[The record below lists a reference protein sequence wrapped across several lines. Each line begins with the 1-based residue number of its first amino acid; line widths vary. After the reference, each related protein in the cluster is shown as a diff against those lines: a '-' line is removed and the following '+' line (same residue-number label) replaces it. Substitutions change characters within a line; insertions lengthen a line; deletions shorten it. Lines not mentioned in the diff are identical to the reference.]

1 MTEWAKLKVVNLKA
15 ELKKRGLP
23 QAGLKSELVARIE
36 EFDAAQQAESS
47 HHEPEPAAQ
56 DDAPQIV
63 NNNDNATHHEEPA
76 SNGMAESDL
85 VAEESAAREQEPVG
99 GSNGSNAVEENL
111 EPEQISAPIE
121 PEQAQEAE
129 KEPEQQP
136 SEQEAVHKPEQ
147 QRPEQDVEQEPEQQ
161 QPKQEVEQESEQ
173 QQPEQDV
180 EQESEQQQPEQ
191 DVEQEPEQQQPK
203 QEVEQESEQPQQLE
217 TEPEL
222 ISASI
227 ADKAP
232 FQDRAPVV
240 TEASQ
245 DQDEDRDVIME
256 DAGNATEEPQT
267 ASFHP
272 ESSSRAAAVPVEPSQ
287 LESQKRKRRS
297 TSPVPQDEDIARKRA
312 RATSPS
318 LVRQHNTSHYLPDV
332 DYDRHVEPS
341 IHPATSALY
350 INNLMR
356 PLRPADLRAHI
367 VALAAA
373 PGSPPD
379 DDIVIKFHLDF
390 IRTHALICLSSVS
403 AASRVRQLLH
413 GRVWPNESNRK
424 VLHIDFIP
432 PDKMDSWI
440 AREESGGRRAATRW
454 EVTYTPSADGSTI
467 HADLVTTSL
476 SYSSSSNRHPAPPPS
491 SRPPPSASAILPRD
505 SVNSAPLGPRGGFS
519 DSLDA
524 HNIPPT
530 GPRGSGPYRQTATN
544 SPSYQP
550 PGEKQYTHTQPAIAF
565 SFVSED
571 LAEKR
576 LANMRSYYLRD
587 KRPLGREINR
597 YSFEDG
603 FLFVDRGREI
613 FEGIRPP
620 HRERGG
626 VGVSGGRG
634 GMRGRRG
641 GGGGGGV
648 GGSGSGGGYRPRSD
662 RYIPGGGREESYR
675 RR

>member
-1 MTEWAKLKVVNLKA
+1 MSEWAKLKVVNLKA

-47 HHEPEPAAQ
+47 HNELEPVAQ
-56 DDAPQIV
+56 DDSPQTV
-63 NNNDNATHHEEPA
+63 NDNDNATHHEEPA
-76 SNGMAESDL
+76 SNGMIESD
-85 VAEESAAREQEPVG
+85 VVVEESAAHEQPLGGSG
-99 GSNGSNAVEENL
+99 GSNAAEEIL
-111 EPEQISAPIE
+111 QSDDTSAPIE
-121 PEQAQEAE
+121 PEQAPEAE

-136 SEQEAVHKPEQ
+136 PEQEVVQESEQQQPERAAEHEPEQ
-147 QRPEQDVEQEPEQQ
+147 QRAEQEIEQEPEQQ
-161 QPKQEVEQESEQ
+161 QPKQEAEQDLEQSQ
-173 QQPEQDV
+173 QQ
-180 EQESEQQQPEQ
+180 
-191 DVEQEPEQQQPK
+191 
-203 QEVEQESEQPQQLE
+203 E
-217 TEPEL
+217 TEPKP

-227 ADKAP
+227 ADEAP
-232 FQDRAPVV
+232 SQDRDPAV
-240 TEASQ
+240 TDTAQ
-245 DQDEDRDVIME
+245 DQDEDVIME
-256 DAGNATEEPQT
+256 DAVIATEEPQT

-272 ESSSRAAAVPVEPSQ
+272 ESPSRAAPVPVEPSQ

-297 TSPVPQDEDIARKRA
+297 TSPVPRDEDIARKRA

-318 LVRQHNTSHYLPDV
+318 PVRQHNTFHYLPDV

-373 PGSPPD
+373 PGSSPD

-424 VLHIDFIP
+424 ALHIDFIP

-440 AREESGGRRAATRW
+440 ATEESGGRRAATRW

-467 HADLVTTSL
+467 HADLVTASL
-476 SYSSSSNRHPAPPPS
+476 SYSSSSNRPLAPPPS
-491 SRPPPSASAILPRD
+491 SRLPPSASAILPHD
-505 SVNSAPLGPRGGFS
+505 SVNSAPLGPRSYS
-519 DSLDA
+519 DRLDA
-524 HNIPPT
+524 YNTPPT
-530 GPRGSGPYRQTATN
+530 GPRGSGPRRQTATN

-550 PGEKQYTHTQPAIAF
+550 PGEEQYTHTQPAVAF
-565 SFVSED
+565 SLVSED

-576 LANMRSYYLRD
+576 LANMRSYYVRD
-587 KRPLGREINR
+587 RRPLGREINR

-603 FLFVDRGREI
+603 FSFVDRGREI

-626 VGVSGGRG
+626 GGGGGSRG
-634 GMRGRRG
+634 GMRGDGGRGRR
-641 GGGGGGV
+641 GGV
-648 GGSGSGGGYRPRSD
+648 GGGNGGSGGGGYRSRSD

-675 RR
+675 RRY

>member
-56 DDAPQIV
+56 DDAPQAV
-63 NNNDNATHHEEPA
+63 NDNDNATHHEEPA
-76 SNGMAESDL
+76 SNGMT
-85 VAEESAAREQEPVG
+85 ESAAHEQEPVG
-99 GSNGSNAVEENL
+99 GSSGSNAAEEIVQ
-111 EPEQISAPIE
+111 PEDTSAPIE
-121 PEQAQEAE
+121 PEQAPEAE

-136 SEQEAVHKPEQ
+136 PEQEAVQESEQ
-147 QRPEQDVEQEPEQQ
+147 QRPEQEVEQEPEQQ
-161 QPKQEVEQESEQ
+161 QPMQE
-173 QQPEQDV
+173 
-180 EQESEQQQPEQ
+180 
-191 DVEQEPEQQQPK
+191 VEQEPEQ
-203 QEVEQESEQPQQLE
+203 PQQQK
-217 TEPEL
+217 TEPEP

-232 FQDRAPVV
+232 SPDRVPAVPV
-240 TEASQ
+240 TETAQ
-245 DQDEDRDVIME
+245 DQDEDQDVIME

-272 ESSSRAAAVPVEPSQ
+272 GSPSRAAPVPVEPSQ

-312 RATSPS
+312 RAASPS
-318 LVRQHNTSHYLPDV
+318 PVGQHNTSHYLPDV

-424 VLHIDFIP
+424 ALHIDFIP

-440 AREESGGRRAATRW
+440 AMEESGGRRAATRW

-467 HADLVTTSL
+467 HADLVTASI
-476 SYSSSSNRHPAPPPS
+476 SYSSSSNRPLAPPPS
-491 SRPPPSASAILPRD
+491 SRLPPSASAILPRD
-505 SVNSAPLGPRGGFS
+505 SVNSAPLGPRGYS
-519 DSLDA
+519 DRLDA
-524 HNIPPT
+524 YNNPPT
-530 GPRGSGPYRQTATN
+530 GPRGSGPRRQTATN

-550 PGEKQYTHTQPAIAF
+550 PGEEQYTHTQPAVAF
-565 SFVSED
+565 SLVSEN

-576 LANMRSYYLRD
+576 LANMRSYYVRD

-603 FLFVDRGREI
+603 FSFVDRGREI

-626 VGVSGGRG
+626 G
-634 GMRGRRG
+634 
-641 GGGGGGV
+641 
-648 GGSGSGGGYRPRSD
+648 GGGYRSRSD

-675 RR
+675 RRY

>member
-56 DDAPQIV
+56 DDALQAV
-63 NNNDNATHHEEPA
+63 NDKDNATHHEEPA
-76 SNGMAESDL
+76 SNGMT
-85 VAEESAAREQEPVG
+85 VSAAHEQEPVG
-99 GSNGSNAVEENL
+99 GSSGSNAAEEIL
-111 EPEQISAPIE
+111 QPEDTSAPIE
-121 PEQAQEAE
+121 PEQAPEAE

-136 SEQEAVHKPEQ
+136 PEQEAVQESEQQPPEQEAVQESEQQQPEQAAEHEPEQ
-147 QRPEQDVEQEPEQQ
+147 QRPEQEVEQEPEQQ
-161 QPKQEVEQESEQ
+161 QPMQE
-173 QQPEQDV
+173 
-180 EQESEQQQPEQ
+180 
-191 DVEQEPEQQQPK
+191 VEQEPEQ
-203 QEVEQESEQPQQLE
+203 PQQQK
-217 TEPEL
+217 TEPEP

-232 FQDRAPVV
+232 SPDRVPAVPV
-240 TEASQ
+240 TETAQ
-245 DQDEDRDVIME
+245 DQDEDQDVIME

-272 ESSSRAAAVPVEPSQ
+272 GSPSRAAPVPVEPSQ

-312 RATSPS
+312 RAASPS
-318 LVRQHNTSHYLPDV
+318 PVGQHNTSHYLPDV

-424 VLHIDFIP
+424 ALHIDFIP

-440 AREESGGRRAATRW
+440 AMEESGGRRAATRW

-467 HADLVTTSL
+467 HADLVTASI
-476 SYSSSSNRHPAPPPS
+476 SYSSSSNRPLAPPPS
-491 SRPPPSASAILPRD
+491 SRLPPSVSAILPRD
-505 SVNSAPLGPRGGFS
+505 SVNSAPLGPRGYS
-519 DSLDA
+519 DRLDA
-524 HNIPPT
+524 YNNPPT
-530 GPRGSGPYRQTATN
+530 GPRGSGPRRQTATN

-550 PGEKQYTHTQPAIAF
+550 PGEEQYTHTQPAVAF
-565 SFVSED
+565 SLVSED

-576 LANMRSYYLRD
+576 LANMRSYYVRD

-603 FLFVDRGREI
+603 FSFVDRGREI

-626 VGVSGGRG
+626 
-634 GMRGRRG
+634 G
-641 GGGGGGV
+641 GGGG
-648 GGSGSGGGYRPRSD
+648 SGYRSRSD

-675 RR
+675 RRY

>member
-1 MTEWAKLKVVNLKA
+1 MSEWAKLKVVNLKA

-47 HHEPEPAAQ
+47 HNEPEPVAQ
-56 DDAPQIV
+56 GDAPQTA
-63 NNNDNATHHEEPA
+63 NDNDNATHHEEPA
-76 SNGMAESDL
+76 SNGMIESD
-85 VAEESAAREQEPVG
+85 VVVEESAAHEQPLGDSG
-99 GSNGSNAVEENL
+99 GSNAAEEIL
-111 EPEQISAPIE
+111 QSEDTSAPIE
-121 PEQAQEAE
+121 PEQAPEAE

-136 SEQEAVHKPEQ
+136 PEQEVVQEPEQ
-147 QRPEQDVEQEPEQQ
+147 QRPEQEIEQEPEQQ
-161 QPKQEVEQESEQ
+161 QPKQEAEQDLEQSQ
-173 QQPEQDV
+173 QQ
-180 EQESEQQQPEQ
+180 
-191 DVEQEPEQQQPK
+191 
-203 QEVEQESEQPQQLE
+203 E
-217 TEPEL
+217 TEPEP
-222 ISASI
+222 ISAPI
-227 ADKAP
+227 ADEAP
-232 FQDRAPVV
+232 SQDRDPAV
-240 TEASQ
+240 TDTAQ
-245 DQDEDRDVIME
+245 DQDEDVIME
-256 DAGNATEEPQT
+256 DAVIATEEPQT

-272 ESSSRAAAVPVEPSQ
+272 ESPSRAAPVPVEPSQ

-297 TSPVPQDEDIARKRA
+297 TSPVPRDEDIARKRA

-318 LVRQHNTSHYLPDV
+318 PVGQHNTFHYLPDV

-424 VLHIDFIP
+424 ALHIDFIP

-440 AREESGGRRAATRW
+440 AMEESGGRRAATRW

-467 HADLVTTSL
+467 HADLVTASL
-476 SYSSSSNRHPAPPPS
+476 SYSSSNRPLAPPPS
-491 SRPPPSASAILPRD
+491 SRLPPSASAILPRD
-505 SVNSAPLGPRGGFS
+505 SVNSAPLGPRGYT
-519 DSLDA
+519 DRLDA
-524 HNIPPT
+524 YNTPPT
-530 GPRGSGPYRQTATN
+530 GPRGSGPRRQTATN

-550 PGEKQYTHTQPAIAF
+550 PGEEQYTHTQPAVAF
-565 SFVSED
+565 SLVSED

-576 LANMRSYYLRD
+576 LANMRSYYVRD

-603 FLFVDRGREI
+603 FSFVDRGREI

-626 VGVSGGRG
+626 GGGGGGRG
-634 GMRGRRG
+634 GMRGDGGRGRRG
-641 GGGGGGV
+641 GVG
-648 GGSGSGGGYRPRSD
+648 GGSGSGGYRSRSD

-675 RR
+675 RRY

>member
-36 EFDAAQQAESS
+36 EFDAAQQAEPS

-56 DDAPQIV
+56 DDAPQTV
-63 NNNDNATHHEEPA
+63 NDNDNATHHEEPA
-76 SNGMAESDL
+76 SNGMTESDVVL
-85 VAEESAAREQEPVG
+85 EGSAAREQEPVN
-99 GSNGSNAVEENL
+99 GSSGSNAAEEIL
-111 EPEQISAPIE
+111 QPEDTSAPKEPEKAS
-121 PEQAQEAE
+121 EAE
-129 KEPEQQP
+129 KELEQQP
-136 SEQEAVHKPEQ
+136 AEQAAVQESEQQQPEPAAKPEPEQ
-147 QRPEQDVEQEPEQQ
+147 QRAE
-161 QPKQEVEQESEQ
+161 QEVEQESEQ
-173 QQPEQDV
+173 QQPR
-180 EQESEQQQPEQ
+180 QEVQ
-191 DVEQEPEQQQPK
+191 QEPEQ
-203 QEVEQESEQPQQLE
+203 PQQQE
-217 TEPEL
+217 TEPEP

-232 FQDRAPVV
+232 SQDRAPAV
-240 TEASQ
+240 TETAQ
-245 DQDEDRDVIME
+245 DQDEDQDVIME
-256 DAGNATEEPQT
+256 DAENATEEHQT
-267 ASFHP
+267 ASYHP
-272 ESSSRAAAVPVEPSQ
+272 ESPSRAAPVPAEPSQ

-297 TSPVPQDEDIARKRA
+297 TSPVPQDEDMARKRA
-312 RATSPS
+312 RAASPS
-318 LVRQHNTSHYLPDV
+318 PVGQHDTSHYLTDV

-424 VLHIDFIP
+424 ALHIDFIP

-440 AREESGGRRAATRW
+440 AMEETGGRRAATRW

-476 SYSSSSNRHPAPPPS
+476 SYSSSSNRPLAPPPS
-491 SRPPPSASAILPRD
+491 SRLPPSASAILPRD
-505 SVNSAPLGPRGGFS
+505 SVNSAPLGPRGYS
-519 DSLDA
+519 DRLDA
-524 HNIPPT
+524 YNTPPT
-530 GPRGSGPYRQTATN
+530 GPRGSGLRRHTATN
-544 SPSYQP
+544 SASYQP
-550 PGEKQYTHTQPAIAF
+550 SGEEQYTHTQPAIAF
-565 SFVSED
+565 SLVSED

-576 LANMRSYYLRD
+576 LANMHSYYVHD

-603 FLFVDRGREI
+603 FSFVDRGREI

-626 VGVSGGRG
+626 GGGGGGGGGRG
-634 GMRGRRG
+634 GMRGDGGRGRRG
-641 GGGGGGV
+641 GGGVGV
-648 GGSGSGGGYRPRSD
+648 GVGYRSRSD
-662 RYIPGGGREESYR
+662 RYIPGGGREEPYR
-675 RR
+675 RRY

>member
-56 DDAPQIV
+56 QDDAPQAV
-63 NNNDNATHHEEPA
+63 NDKDNATYHEEPA
-76 SNGMAESDL
+76 SNGMT
-85 VAEESAAREQEPVG
+85 VSAAHEQEPVG
-99 GSNGSNAVEENL
+99 GSSGSNAAEEIL
-111 EPEQISAPIE
+111 QPEDTSAPIE
-121 PEQAQEAE
+121 PEQAPEAE

-136 SEQEAVHKPEQ
+136 PEQEAVQESEQQQPEQAAEHEPEQ
-147 QRPEQDVEQEPEQQ
+147 QRPEQEVEQEPEQQ
-161 QPKQEVEQESEQ
+161 QPMQE
-173 QQPEQDV
+173 
-180 EQESEQQQPEQ
+180 
-191 DVEQEPEQQQPK
+191 VEQEPEQ
-203 QEVEQESEQPQQLE
+203 PQQQK
-217 TEPEL
+217 TEPEP

-227 ADKAP
+227 TDKAP
-232 FQDRAPVV
+232 SPDRVPAVPV
-240 TEASQ
+240 TETAQ
-245 DQDEDRDVIME
+245 DQDEDQDVIME

-272 ESSSRAAAVPVEPSQ
+272 GSPSRAAPVPVEPSQ

-312 RATSPS
+312 RAASPS
-318 LVRQHNTSHYLPDV
+318 PVGQHNTSHYLPDV

-424 VLHIDFIP
+424 ALHIDFIP

-440 AREESGGRRAATRW
+440 AMEESGGRRAATRW

-467 HADLVTTSL
+467 HADLVTASI
-476 SYSSSSNRHPAPPPS
+476 SYSSSSNRPLAPPPS
-491 SRPPPSASAILPRD
+491 SRLPPSASAILPRD
-505 SVNSAPLGPRGGFS
+505 SVNSAPLGPRGYS
-519 DSLDA
+519 DRLDA
-524 HNIPPT
+524 YNNPPT
-530 GPRGSGPYRQTATN
+530 GPRGSGPRRQTATN

-550 PGEKQYTHTQPAIAF
+550 PGEEQYTHTQPAIAF
-565 SFVSED
+565 SLVSED

-576 LANMRSYYLRD
+576 LANMRSYYVRD

-603 FLFVDRGREI
+603 FSFVDRGREI

-626 VGVSGGRG
+626 GGGGGGRG
-634 GMRGRRG
+634 GMRGDGGRGRRG
-641 GGGGGGV
+641 GGGGGGL
-648 GGSGSGGGYRPRSD
+648 GGSGGGSGYRSRSD

-675 RR
+675 RRY

>member
-56 DDAPQIV
+56 DDAPQAV
-63 NNNDNATHHEEPA
+63 NDKDNATHHEEPA
-76 SNGMAESDL
+76 SNGMT
-85 VAEESAAREQEPVG
+85 ESAAHEQEPVG
-99 GSNGSNAVEENL
+99 GSSGSNAAEEIVQ
-111 EPEQISAPIE
+111 PEDTSAPIE
-121 PEQAQEAE
+121 PEQAPEAE

-136 SEQEAVHKPEQ
+136 PEQEAVQESEQQQPEQAAEHEPEQ
-147 QRPEQDVEQEPEQQ
+147 QRPEQEVEQEPEQQ
-161 QPKQEVEQESEQ
+161 QPMQE
-173 QQPEQDV
+173 
-180 EQESEQQQPEQ
+180 
-191 DVEQEPEQQQPK
+191 VEQEPEQ
-203 QEVEQESEQPQQLE
+203 PQQQK
-217 TEPEL
+217 TEPEP
-222 ISASI
+222 ISALI

-232 FQDRAPVV
+232 SPDRVPAVPV
-240 TEASQ
+240 TETAQ
-245 DQDEDRDVIME
+245 DQDEDQDVIME
-256 DAGNATEEPQT
+256 DAGKATEEPQT

-272 ESSSRAAAVPVEPSQ
+272 GSPSRAAPVSVEPSQ

-312 RATSPS
+312 RAASPS
-318 LVRQHNTSHYLPDV
+318 PVGQHNTSHYLPDV

-424 VLHIDFIP
+424 ALHIDFIP

-440 AREESGGRRAATRW
+440 AMEESGGRRAATRW

-467 HADLVTTSL
+467 HADLVTASI
-476 SYSSSSNRHPAPPPS
+476 SYSSSSNRPLAPPPS
-491 SRPPPSASAILPRD
+491 SRLPPSASAILPRD
-505 SVNSAPLGPRGGFS
+505 SVNSAPLGPRGYS
-519 DSLDA
+519 DRLDA
-524 HNIPPT
+524 YNNPPT
-530 GPRGSGPYRQTATN
+530 GPRGSGPRRQTATN

-550 PGEKQYTHTQPAIAF
+550 PGEEQYTHTQPAIAF
-565 SFVSED
+565 SLVSED

-576 LANMRSYYLRD
+576 LANMRSYYVRD

-603 FLFVDRGREI
+603 FSFVDRGREI

-626 VGVSGGRG
+626 GGGGGGGGRG
-634 GMRGRRG
+634 GMRGDGGRGRRG
-641 GGGGGGV
+641 GGGGGGL
-648 GGSGSGGGYRPRSD
+648 GGSGGGSGYRSRSD

-675 RR
+675 RRY

>member
-1 MTEWAKLKVVNLKA
+1 MSEWAKLKVVNLKA

-56 DDAPQIV
+56 GDAPQTA
-63 NNNDNATHHEEPA
+63 NDNDNATHHEEPA
-76 SNGMAESDL
+76 SNGMAESD
-85 VAEESAAREQEPVG
+85 VVVEASAAREQDLVG
-99 GSNGSNAVEENL
+99 GSDGSNAAEEIL
-111 EPEQISAPIE
+111 QSEDTSAPIE
-121 PEQAQEAE
+121 PERAPEAE
-129 KEPEQQP
+129 KEPEQQAP
-136 SEQEAVHKPEQ
+136 EQEVVHESEQQQPEQ
-147 QRPEQDVEQEPEQQ
+147 AAEHKSEEQRPEQEMKQEPEQQQQQQ
-161 QPKQEVEQESEQ
+161 QPKQEVEQEL
-173 QQPEQDV
+173 
-180 EQESEQQQPEQ
+180 
-191 DVEQEPEQQQPK
+191 
-203 QEVEQESEQPQQLE
+203 EQPQQQE
-217 TEPEL
+217 TEPEP
-222 ISASI
+222 ISAPI
-227 ADKAP
+227 VDKAP
-232 FQDRAPVV
+232 SQDRDPAV
-240 TEASQ
+240 TETAQ
-245 DQDEDRDVIME
+245 DQDEDVIME
-256 DAGNATEEPQT
+256 DAGSATEEPQT

-272 ESSSRAAAVPVEPSQ
+272 ESPPRAAPVPVEPSQ

-312 RATSPS
+312 RATSLSP
-318 LVRQHNTSHYLPDV
+318 VGQHNTPHYLPDV

-424 VLHIDFIP
+424 ALHIDFIP

-440 AREESGGRRAATRW
+440 AMEESGGRRAATRW

-467 HADLVTTSL
+467 HADLVTASL
-476 SYSSSSNRHPAPPPS
+476 SYSSSSNRPLAPPPS
-491 SRPPPSASAILPRD
+491 SRLPPSASAILPRD
-505 SVNSAPLGPRGGFS
+505 SVNSAPLGPRGYT
-519 DSLDA
+519 DRLDA
-524 HNIPPT
+524 YNTPPT
-530 GPRGSGPYRQTATN
+530 GPRGSGPRRQTATN

-550 PGEKQYTHTQPAIAF
+550 PGEEQYTHTQPAVAF
-565 SFVSED
+565 SLVSED

-576 LANMRSYYLRD
+576 LANMRSYYVRD

-603 FLFVDRGREI
+603 FSFVDRGREI

-626 VGVSGGRG
+626 GGGGGGRG
-634 GMRGRRG
+634 GMRGDGGRGRR
-641 GGGGGGV
+641 GGV
-648 GGSGSGGGYRPRSD
+648 GGGSGGSSGGYRSRSD

-675 RR
+675 RRY

>member
-56 DDAPQIV
+56 DDAPQAV
-63 NNNDNATHHEEPA
+63 NDKDNATHHEEPA
-76 SNGMAESDL
+76 SNGMT
-85 VAEESAAREQEPVG
+85 ESAAHEQEPVG
-99 GSNGSNAVEENL
+99 GSSGSNAAEEIL
-111 EPEQISAPIE
+111 QPEDTSAPIE
-121 PEQAQEAE
+121 PEQAPEAE

-136 SEQEAVHKPEQ
+136 PEQEAVQESEQQQPEQAAEHEPEQ
-147 QRPEQDVEQEPEQQ
+147 QRPEQEVEQEPEQQ
-161 QPKQEVEQESEQ
+161 QPMQE
-173 QQPEQDV
+173 
-180 EQESEQQQPEQ
+180 
-191 DVEQEPEQQQPK
+191 VEQEPEQ
-203 QEVEQESEQPQQLE
+203 PQQQK
-217 TEPEL
+217 TEPEP

-232 FQDRAPVV
+232 SPDRVPAVPV
-240 TEASQ
+240 TETAQ
-245 DQDEDRDVIME
+245 DQDEDQDVIME

-272 ESSSRAAAVPVEPSQ
+272 GSPSRAAPVPVEPSQ

-312 RATSPS
+312 RAASPS
-318 LVRQHNTSHYLPDV
+318 PVGQHNTSHYLPDV

-424 VLHIDFIP
+424 ALHIDFIP

-440 AREESGGRRAATRW
+440 AMEESGGRRAATRW

-467 HADLVTTSL
+467 HADLVTASI
-476 SYSSSSNRHPAPPPS
+476 SYSSSSNRPLAPPPS
-491 SRPPPSASAILPRD
+491 SRLPPSASAILPRD
-505 SVNSAPLGPRGGFS
+505 SVNSAPLGPRGYS
-519 DSLDA
+519 DRLDA
-524 HNIPPT
+524 YNNPPT
-530 GPRGSGPYRQTATN
+530 GPRGSGPRRQTATN
-544 SPSYQP
+544 SPSYLP
-550 PGEKQYTHTQPAIAF
+550 PGEEQYTHTQPAIAF
-565 SFVSED
+565 SLVSED

-576 LANMRSYYLRD
+576 LANMRSYYVRD

-603 FLFVDRGREI
+603 FSFVDRGREI

-626 VGVSGGRG
+626 G
-634 GMRGRRG
+634 
-641 GGGGGGV
+641 
-648 GGSGSGGGYRPRSD
+648 GGGYRSRSD

-675 RR
+675 RRY

>member
-56 DDAPQIV
+56 DDAPQAV
-63 NNNDNATHHEEPA
+63 NDKDNATHHEEPA
-76 SNGMAESDL
+76 SNGMT
-85 VAEESAAREQEPVG
+85 ESAAHEQEPVG
-99 GSNGSNAVEENL
+99 GSSGSNAAEEIVQ
-111 EPEQISAPIE
+111 PEDTSAPIE
-121 PEQAQEAE
+121 PEQAPEAE

-136 SEQEAVHKPEQ
+136 PEQEAVQESEQQQPEQAAEHEPEQ
-147 QRPEQDVEQEPEQQ
+147 QRPEQEVEQEPEQQ
-161 QPKQEVEQESEQ
+161 QPMQE
-173 QQPEQDV
+173 
-180 EQESEQQQPEQ
+180 
-191 DVEQEPEQQQPK
+191 VEQEPEQ
-203 QEVEQESEQPQQLE
+203 PQQQK
-217 TEPEL
+217 TEPEP
-222 ISASI
+222 ISALI

-232 FQDRAPVV
+232 SPDRVPAVPV
-240 TEASQ
+240 TETAQ
-245 DQDEDRDVIME
+245 DQDEDQDVIME
-256 DAGNATEEPQT
+256 DAGKATEEPQT

-272 ESSSRAAAVPVEPSQ
+272 GSPSRAAPVSVEPSQ

-312 RATSPS
+312 RAASPS
-318 LVRQHNTSHYLPDV
+318 PVGQHNTSHYLPDV

-424 VLHIDFIP
+424 ALHIDFIP

-440 AREESGGRRAATRW
+440 AMEESGGRRAATRW

-467 HADLVTTSL
+467 HADLVTASI
-476 SYSSSSNRHPAPPPS
+476 SYSSSSNRPLAPPPS
-491 SRPPPSASAILPRD
+491 SRLPPSASAILPRD
-505 SVNSAPLGPRGGFS
+505 SVNSAPLGPRGYS
-519 DSLDA
+519 DRLDA
-524 HNIPPT
+524 YNNPPT
-530 GPRGSGPYRQTATN
+530 GPRGSGPRRQTATN

-550 PGEKQYTHTQPAIAF
+550 PGEEQYTHTQPAIAF
-565 SFVSED
+565 SLVSED

-576 LANMRSYYLRD
+576 LANMRSYYVRD

-603 FLFVDRGREI
+603 FSFVDRGREI

-626 VGVSGGRG
+626 
-634 GMRGRRG
+634 G
-641 GGGGGGV
+641 GGGGGG
-648 GGSGSGGGYRPRSD
+648 GGSGYRSRSD

-675 RR
+675 RRY

>member
-36 EFDAAQQAESS
+36 EFDAAQQADSS

-56 DDAPQIV
+56 DDAPQAV
-63 NNNDNATHHEEPA
+63 NDKDNATHHEEPA
-76 SNGMAESDL
+76 SNGMT
-85 VAEESAAREQEPVG
+85 ESAAHEQEPVG
-99 GSNGSNAVEENL
+99 SSSGSNAAEEIL
-111 EPEQISAPIE
+111 QPEDISAPVE
-121 PEQAQEAE
+121 PEQAPEAE

-136 SEQEAVHKPEQ
+136 PEQEAVQESEQ
-147 QRPEQDVEQEPEQQ
+147 QQPKQAVEHEPEQQ
-161 QPKQEVEQESEQ
+161 QPKQEVEQE
-173 QQPEQDV
+173 P
-180 EQESEQQQPEQ
+180 
-191 DVEQEPEQQQPK
+191 
-203 QEVEQESEQPQQLE
+203 EQPQQQE
-217 TEPEL
+217 TEPEP

-232 FQDRAPVV
+232 SQDRAPAV
-240 TEASQ
+240 TETAQ
-245 DQDEDRDVIME
+245 DQDEDQDVIME
-256 DAGNATEEPQT
+256 DAGIATEEPQT
-267 ASFHP
+267 ALFHP
-272 ESSSRAAAVPVEPSQ
+272 ESPSRAAPVPVEPSQ

-312 RATSPS
+312 RAASLSP
-318 LVRQHNTSHYLPDV
+318 VGQHNTSHYPPDV

-373 PGSPPD
+373 PGNPPD

-424 VLHIDFIP
+424 ALHIDFIP

-440 AREESGGRRAATRW
+440 AMEESGGRRAATRW

-467 HADLVTTSL
+467 HADLVTASL
-476 SYSSSSNRHPAPPPS
+476 SYSSSSNRPLAPPPS
-491 SRPPPSASAILPRD
+491 RLPPSVSAILPRD
-505 SVNSAPLGPRGGFS
+505 SVNSAPLGPRGYS
-519 DSLDA
+519 DRLDA
-524 HNIPPT
+524 YNNPPT
-530 GPRGSGPYRQTATN
+530 GPRGSGPRRQTATN
-544 SPSYQP
+544 SPSFQP
-550 PGEKQYTHTQPAIAF
+550 PGEIQYTHTQPAIAF
-565 SFVSED
+565 SLVSDD

-576 LANMRSYYLRD
+576 LANMRSYYVRD

-603 FLFVDRGREI
+603 SSFVDRGREI

-626 VGVSGGRG
+626 GGGGGGRG
-634 GMRGRRG
+634 GMRGDSGRGRRG
-641 GGGGGGV
+641 GGGGGGF
-648 GGSGSGGGYRPRSD
+648 GGSGGGGGYRSRSD

-675 RR
+675 RRY